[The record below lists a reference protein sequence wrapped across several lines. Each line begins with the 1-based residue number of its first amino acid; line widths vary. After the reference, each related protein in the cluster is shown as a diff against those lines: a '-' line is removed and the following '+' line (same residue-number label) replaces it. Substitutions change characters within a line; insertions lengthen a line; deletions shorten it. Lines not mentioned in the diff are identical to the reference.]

1 MSYYGNLY
9 QNEELSHR
17 AKTVYMY
24 LHDRSD
30 AAGACWPGV
39 KRIASDLKLSRQHGA
54 AGFGR
59 LGAGG
64 TGLAPV
70 PLSAK
75 RQPDQQS
82 VSDRRQKR
90 KKLTVLRQGGTVSK
104 CCHEGS
110 AHHGASRRTHSI
122 RDYTTEKKQLCRV
135 TLSNTV
141 YFLES
146 GLRVLRQR
154 NSSAVN
160 LQHSYLCFQ

>member
-39 KRIASDLKLSRQHGA
+39 KRIASDLKLSRRTVQRA
-54 AGFGR
+54 
-59 LGAGG
+59 LGDLEQA
-64 TGLAPV
+64 
-70 PLSAK
+70 LSAK

-110 AHHGASRRTHSI
+110 VIMAHPEG
-122 RDYTTEKKQLCRV
+122 L
-135 TLSNTV
+135 TLS
-141 YFLES
+141 EII
-146 GLRVLRQR
+146 RQR
-154 NSSAVN
+154 RNNYVELHYQILFISGIRFARSS
-160 LQHSYLCFQ
+160 SEK

>member
-1 MSYYGNLY
+1 METSIRMRNCPIE
-9 QNEELSHR
+9 QRQSIC
-17 AKTVYMY
+17 TSM
-24 LHDRSD
+24 
-30 AAGACWPGV
+30 
-39 KRIASDLKLSRQHGA
+39 IAQMQQGRQANRLRPQAIPAHGA

-110 AHHGASRRTHSI
+110 VIMAHPEG
-122 RDYTTEKKQLCRV
+122 L
-135 TLSNTV
+135 TLS
-141 YFLES
+141 EII
-146 GLRVLRQR
+146 RQR
-154 NSSAVN
+154 RNNYVELHYQILFISGIRFARSS
-160 LQHSYLCFQ
+160 SEK